1 MTNSPLV
8 GLLLLL
14 ALHFLLPLAPEQLC
28 SLNFLR
34 KVFLSA
40 SSQDYEYV
48 GEGQD
53 DSADH
58 VERVRDL
65 GHAVEVEAAR
75 VPGRPA

>member
-1 MTNSPLV
+1 MSNSPLV
-8 GLLLLL
+8 GLQLLL

-34 KVFLSA
+34 KVFLST

-48 GEGQD
+48 GD
-53 DSADH
+53 VDH
-58 VERVRDL
+58 VESVRDL